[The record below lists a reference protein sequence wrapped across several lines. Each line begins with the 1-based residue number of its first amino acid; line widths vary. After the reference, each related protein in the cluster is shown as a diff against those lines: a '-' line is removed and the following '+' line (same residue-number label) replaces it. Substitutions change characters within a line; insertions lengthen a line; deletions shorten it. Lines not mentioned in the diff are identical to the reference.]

1 MQKVKKFLRNHKH
14 GLIFLYVFLYFPWFS
29 WLEKHITTNFH
40 IIHMPL
46 DDMIPFCEFFVI
58 PYFLW
63 FAYIIATAVFFFFA
77 DAKEFIRLC
86 IFLGVGMTLFLV
98 ISTLYP
104 NGHCLR
110 PEVFPRDNIFTDMVR
125 HLYSTDTPTNL
136 FPSIHVYNSIAACVA
151 IFYSKHVKRKG
162 TKAAALVLTILIILS
177 TMFIK
182 QHSVFDVLTAFA
194 LAAIM
199 WLFLYSPLVKY
210 FRFLR
215 RTDV

>member
-29 WLEKHITTNFH
+29 WLEKHVTTNFH

-98 ISTLYP
+98 ISTL
-104 NGHCLR
+104 
-110 PEVFPRDNIFTDMVR
+110 D
-125 HLYSTDTPTNL
+125 
-136 FPSIHVYNSIAACVA
+136 VY
-151 IFYSKHVKRKG
+151 KR
-162 TKAAALVLTILIILS
+162 
-177 TMFIK
+177 
-182 QHSVFDVLTAFA
+182 QVFDRR
-194 LAAIM
+194 I
-199 WLFLYSPLVKY
+199 YP
-210 FRFLR
+210 FLR
-215 RTDV
+215 YICYSDLCSTALYPTI